1 MQTQSDQINEIV
13 EALSKAQG
21 EIPHA
26 IFDSTNPHFKSKY
39 ASYEAFRKA
48 CQDPLSKNG
57 LCIAHHLD
65 LTPEGKR
72 MMITQLSHKSG
83 QWLRSF
89 LILPIKDETAHG
101 IGSGITYAKRYT
113 LGGLLAI
120 GNDEDDDANEAQYP
134 SSAKEAK
141 KEEPK
146 KEKMI
151 NEFEALRI
159 EQAMKDEPKLLQDM
173 LKFYSEKLGY
183 KVSKISEIPESK
195 LEMIWKSINEKIKKK
210 LDQPSTDETIPF

>member
-13 EALSKAQG
+13 DALSKAQG

-159 EQAMKDEPKLLQDM
+159 EQAMKDHPEDFKKM
-173 LKFYSEKLGY
+173 LTYYSDRLGY
-183 KVSKISEIPESK
+183 PVTKVSDIPENK
-195 LEMIWKSINEKIKKK
+195 LKPIWDTINAK
-210 LDQPSTDETIPF
+210 LKLSHPSPEETIPF